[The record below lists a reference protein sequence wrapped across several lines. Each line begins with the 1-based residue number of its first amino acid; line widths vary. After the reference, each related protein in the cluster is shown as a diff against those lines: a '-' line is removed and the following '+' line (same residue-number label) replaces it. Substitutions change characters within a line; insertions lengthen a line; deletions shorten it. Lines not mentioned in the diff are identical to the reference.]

1 MCSKAPD
8 QGNHLCEST
17 HLGLQ
22 GPQAKDSPKEAPRA
36 RASRHKLTC
45 RKKTVVTATARLLR
59 PPTSASRPS
68 AKRSRPAASSK
79 QEGTG
84 TLSRVASPDCS
95 AANKAAQTRQQK
107 VSAQDK
113 NAAAK
118 ASAHSGLGTR
128 QKGANQA
135 APTKTKTEQSARSLK
150 KQKIEVPDEV
160 LPVPDACKEHTHVP
174 GHEPYRALGLVVHE
188 HEILDAQSLKNMARA
203 KAQYNKKYREAR
215 VTEDARYAATGGKD
229 PATGKNLS
237 RRPDTLARKLM
248 DAAQESINRQ
258 PVAGHVPGIA
268 ISDRSHTLAW

>member
-79 QEGTG
+79 QEGTGKDTCLETLCQTASNHCSSPTRDCPTATTG

-174 GHEPYRALGLVVHE
+174 GVNDAVV
-188 HEILDAQSLKNMARA
+188 LK
-203 KAQYNKKYREAR
+203 
-215 VTEDARYAATGGKD
+215 
-229 PATGKNLS
+229 
-237 RRPDTLARKLM
+237 
-248 DAAQESINRQ
+248 
-258 PVAGHVPGIA
+258 
-268 ISDRSHTLAW
+268 